1 MNQTI
6 GQTLTRLRTEQ
17 GLSQR
22 ELAAQLCAAGVQVS
36 NQAVSKWENDSTQP
50 SARQFLALLRMII
63 LLIPIALVL
72 PRIFQATGMFGLSG
86 TDGLFYAE
94 PIADV
99 LASLTT
105 GTIFFFYSKKLLKP
119 VEPAE
124 NGPSFS

>member
-50 SARQFLALLRMII
+50 SARQFLALLRIFGVRDSYA
-63 LLIPIALVL
+63 PEEL
-72 PRIFQATGMFGLSG
+72 PRKTSLQKALAAHIENGGTMGSGL
-86 TDGLFYAE
+86 GLFLF
-94 PIADV
+94 D
-99 LASLTT
+99 
-105 GTIFFFYSKKLLKP
+105 GKTIR
-119 VEPAE
+119 
-124 NGPSFS
+124 